1 MILLIAVP
9 LGLFIIAKTLF
20 EINNGNASRKWSTT
34 QGVVTHSGEFTTH
47 RVSDGIMRKSTSSF
61 FQYEYTVNGEK
72 QIGTR
77 IFFGDFFLSMIGIN
91 AGKKYAA
98 GYEIG
103 QTVTVYYKP
112 SKPADSVL
120 LPGVKNLVYAG
131 FAAGMG
137 VIAAGFLLL
146 YI

>member
-77 IFFGDFFLSMIGIN
+77 IFFGDTFISLFSFLAAKGAIE
-91 AGKKYAA
+91 KYK
-98 GYEIG
+98 EG
-103 QTVTVYYKP
+103 QTVTVYYNP
-112 SKPADSVL
+112 SNPQNSVL
-120 LPGVKNLVYAG
+120 EPGAKWQA
-131 FAAGMG
+131 FAALVLG
-137 VIAAGFLLL
+137 VVLVIVAPMFS
-146 YI
+146 